1 MFGAVTIKEKG
12 GGESKNEI
20 VKENAGRFAKRLYR
34 GRVQWYGCGMSMSE
48 TAVTVAE
55 AARDFLRVLERVE
68 REREPAVLVRE
79 GKPVATLSPLP
90 RTALTCTEL
99 SERWPKLEKL
109 PPDEANAFADAVE
122 LARSNL
128 PPLKPAWD

>member
-1 MFGAVTIKEKG
+1 
-12 GGESKNEI
+12 
-20 VKENAGRFAKRLYR
+20 
-34 GRVQWYGCGMSMSE
+34 MSE

-55 AARDFLRVLERVE
+55 AARDFLRVLDRVE

-90 RTALTCTEL
+90 RTALTCAEL
-99 SERWPKLEKL
+99 FERWPKLEKL
-109 PPDEANAFADAVE
+109 PPDEANAFADAIE
-122 LARSNL
+122 RARSDL